1 MFVWMFVGI
10 FLGIVAMLILLYS
23 HYPMNIFQQWYRLR
37 TQPSAGSVT
46 VPASDLVGTIQ
57 TDYRAALAWQQ
68 KSIVLHTARQWREA
82 ALYLSG
88 EYLHDYRVTLQHYST
103 ANMPRCV
110 GILRADHHIEI
121 RDLSPD
127 CRQCLLLDTQFDR
140 RMATYDGHTGRRLHT
155 QDLGS
160 GVLIYRMVF
169 DERHHRWKIDA
180 FVQELQLGWQR
191 YYATASSVEIQLS
204 SLPPSTGCYN

>member
-1 MFVWMFVGI
+1 MLVWLFVGVL
-10 FLGIVAMLILLYS
+10 LGVIGVLTLRYI
-23 HYPMNIFQQWYRLR
+23 HYPKGTLQRWYRLLLNPTTISR
-37 TQPSAGSVT
+37 TAAANDSVER
-46 VPASDLVGTIQ
+46 IR
-57 TDYRAALAWQQ
+57 TDYQAILVWQQ
-68 KSIVLHTARQWREA
+68 TSTSLHASRQWREA

-88 EYLHDYRVTLQHYST
+88 EYLHDYRVALQQNAT
-103 ANMPRCV
+103 ADSPRCV

-127 CRQCLLLDTQFDR
+127 CRRCLLLDTQFDR

-160 GVLIYRMVF
+160 GVLIYQMVY

-191 YYATASSVEIQLS
+191 YYATASSAEIQLT